1 MDVQMPI
8 MDGCHATSTV
18 RTHEWF
24 ENSAWT
30 RNTPIVAMTATDRN
44 AEELGWTILPS
55 RPKENCWRRCWSN
68 VPLANLNGSLLK
80 KMISKLN
87 PHRRGSIPAR
97 SSLRPTIH
105 IIPTPLPIYPK
116 TAAPKESLSISCPQ
130 SLTTQ
135 LSQVG
140 FERIAALLDHLK
152 VTVTVFCD
160 GLKREETRLAFAII
174 CWFGQVKTRKLV
186 ELDVARAWSLLRG
199 K

>member
-1 MDVQMPI
+1 M
-8 MDGCHATSTV
+8 
-18 RTHEWF
+18 
-24 ENSAWT
+24 
-30 RNTPIVAMTATDRN
+30 
-44 AEELGWTILPS
+44 PS
-55 RPKENCWRRCWSN
+55 RPKENCWRRRWSN

-105 IIPTPLPIYPK
+105 IVPTPLPIYPK

-135 LSQVG
+135 LSKVG
-140 FERIAALLDHLK
+140 FERIAALLK
-152 VTVTVFCD
+152 SSEGD
-160 GLKREETRLAFAII
+160 GDGILRRVEAGGNTSSFRNNMLVWPGENT
-174 CWFGQVKTRKLV
+174 LV